1 MEHGGFNKLRKL
13 NFSFNFLEF
22 QYINHLTMINN
33 LQDLDL
39 SYNQLEELPENMQN
53 FAFLTKLNLQGNKFR
68 SDYKASNFW
77 SSLASLPALQLLSVS
92 RNKIRGIHT

>member
-39 SYNQLEELPENMQN
+39 SYN
-53 FAFLTKLNLQGNKFR
+53 
-68 SDYKASNFW
+68 
-77 SSLASLPALQLLSVS
+77 
-92 RNKIRGIHT
+92 